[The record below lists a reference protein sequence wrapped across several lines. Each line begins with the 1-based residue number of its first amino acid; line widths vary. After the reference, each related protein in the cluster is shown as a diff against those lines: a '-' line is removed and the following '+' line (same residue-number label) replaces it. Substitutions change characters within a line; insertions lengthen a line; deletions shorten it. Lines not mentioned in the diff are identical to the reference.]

1 MSNFLT
7 HGRILGGIVT
17 TPDLAASI
25 RDYRDMLGLEMVE
38 RAQISD
44 ALATS
49 WGCPDSAGAM
59 MATLMPISGAHCAIR
74 LVEQDVP
81 DDFRPTSSFGWAAY
95 EITVQD
101 VYGWPD
107 RLNGSGFDIIGPPRE
122 IEGLPYFVAM
132 QMTGR
137 GREMIYLNEVRM
149 DTPSSDLPRA
159 NSPVDHIFIVIL
171 ATADRAAAVDW
182 YARHLGLD
190 EGGTYTLEYTM
201 INKAFGLPDGTQSSI
216 TMVQK
221 ARLPIIEVDD
231 YPGSAVVRPGDAT
244 RLPPGNALVSFAVD
258 SLDALALDYI
268 TPPVARME
276 TPYGGRRVATVFG
289 PAGERLELIEI
300 KSPLPLGKGCAD

>member
-1 MSNFLT
+1 MTDFLT

-17 TPDLAASI
+17 TPDLAGSI
-25 RDYRDMLGLEMVE
+25 RDYRGMLGLELVE
-38 RAQISD
+38 RSQVSD
-44 ALATS
+44 ELAAS
-49 WGCPDSAGAM
+49 WGCPNSAGAM
-59 MATLMPISGAHCAIR
+59 MATLMPTSGAHCAIR
-74 LVEQDVP
+74 LVEQGVP
-81 DDFRPTSSFGWAAY
+81 DDFRAVSSFGWASY

-101 VYGWPD
+101 VYGWPAK
-107 RLNGSGFDIIGPPRE
+107 LSGSGFDIVGPPRE

-159 NSPVDHIFIVIL
+159 NSPADHIFIVIL
-171 ATADRAAAVDW
+171 ATPDRAGTVEW
-182 YARHLGLD
+182 YRDKLQLD

-201 INKAFGLPDGTQSSI
+201 INRAFGLADGTQSSI

-231 YPGSAVVRPGDAT
+231 YPGAAVIRPGDEG
-244 RLPPGNALVSFAVD
+244 RLPAGNALVSLAVG
-258 SLDALALDYI
+258 SLDALELDYI
-268 TPPVARME
+268 TPPVAPLEM
-276 TPYGGRRVATVFG
+276 PYGGRRAATVFG

-300 KSPLPLGKGCAD
+300 G